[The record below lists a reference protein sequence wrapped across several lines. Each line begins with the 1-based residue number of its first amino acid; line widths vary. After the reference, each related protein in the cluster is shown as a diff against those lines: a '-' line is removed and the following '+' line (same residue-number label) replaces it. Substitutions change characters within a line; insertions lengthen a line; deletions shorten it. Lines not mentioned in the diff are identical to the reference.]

1 MEKLPPGKPAG
12 QAGMTSIFPNGLLGW
27 IAGMIFDALDGLT
40 FGIFNLD
47 ALADRLRGT
56 EQKAV
61 QAQETAMTAVD
72 DAAAAASLA
81 AANEEANIANST
93 AIAEANLALGTK
105 ASIEDI
111 PTDVPLYVS
120 LNPVDDAVF
129 PFSDMKPIPVGVSGK
144 TQDELGGESFAHS
157 HQLTD
162 ANTDIVWA
170 EPVYTTAINRLDL
183 GYINATRARIYN
195 TVGFTIAEQN
205 QPTKATVRVGIYKM
219 GKTTSGLADGNLTL
233 IWISPTGA
241 NIQTQ
246 FGLGAQDIT
255 ISLGTDIVAAKG
267 DIFAVCI
274 VQTGSANTQRHLL
287 GMQTARKN
295 AISGVFPSRLAMT
308 RAGETAPP
316 MTLTPAQLDNT
327 STWVPWM
334 FMGQSLGLIKLL
346 FVDLFDRANSSTLGP
361 NWAVYGTGMDIASG
375 VARCKRINRGNLT
388 ARVEDRSQGVYSSQL
403 ATDTMSVSVK
413 IDAFDRSH
421 ADTEDNPRAQAAVRS
436 NPDMTRFVA
445 VGIRFGLIEI
455 RAYSATNPAGV
466 TKNSTTRTWVNG
478 DLVELRATD
487 DVGTGKTDFTAY
499 VNGSPVLSWTD
510 ATSEASKGPAFRRAA
525 FETASTHRGAI
536 FGYLS
541 IPSVGVNEWKAKD
554 L

>member
-1 MEKLPPGKPAG
+1 
-12 QAGMTSIFPNGLLGW
+12 
-27 IAGMIFDALDGLT
+27 MIFDALDGLT

-72 DAAAAASLA
+72 AAAAAASLA

-105 ASIEDI
+105 AGIEDI

-129 PFSDMKPIPVGVSGK
+129 PFSDMQPIPIGVTGSTEINSG
-144 TQDELGGESFAHS
+144 DSGHFHNLIPGEAR
-157 HQLTD
+157 
-162 ANTDIVWA
+162 IVMA

-219 GKTTSGLADGNLTL
+219 GKTASGLADGNLTL

-255 ISLGTDIVAAKG
+255 IPLGTDIVAAKG

-346 FVDLFDRANSSTLGP
+346 FVDLFDRANSSTLGS
-361 NWAVYGTGMDIASG
+361 NWSVYGTGMDIING
-375 VARCKRINRGNLT
+375 VAQCKRINRGNLT

-413 IDAFDRSH
+413 IDAFDRSN

-478 DLVELRATD
+478 DVVELRATD

-510 ATSEASKGPAFRRAA
+510 ATSEASKGAAFRRAA

-536 FGYLS
+536 FGYFS
-541 IPSVGVNEWKAKD
+541 VPSVGVNEWKAKD